1 MSFAFR
7 LTDSSKGQYFI
18 KQIIDIGAALFLIVV
33 LSPIMLIIAIAIK
46 LDSKGPAFYK
56 QTRVGE
62 ETSLF
67 LMWKFRT
74 MVVEADTIG
83 PGLTEHHDARITMA
97 GKFLR
102 RLSLDELPQLFNV
115 LRGEMSLVGPRPEI
129 PEIVQTYS
137 KQQQRALSIKPGITG
152 LSQINGRDDLPL
164 DIKLKYE
171 VDYVENCS
179 LALDFEILLKTI
191 SVVISGQGNR
201 Y

>member
-83 PGLTEHHDARITMA
+83 PGLTEHHDGRITMA

-191 SVVISGQGNR
+191 SVVISGQGSR

>member
-56 QTRVGE
+56 QTRVGKE
-62 ETSLF
+62 ASLF

-83 PGLTEHHDARITMA
+83 PGLTEHHDGRITMA